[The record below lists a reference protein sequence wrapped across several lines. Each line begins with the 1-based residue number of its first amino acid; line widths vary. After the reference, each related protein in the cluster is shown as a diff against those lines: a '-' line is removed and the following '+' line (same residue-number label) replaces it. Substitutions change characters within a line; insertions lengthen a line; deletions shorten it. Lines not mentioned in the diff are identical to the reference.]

1 MTYKKKETQ
10 TEIKEVKVEEQK
22 SEIKNVIEE
31 T

>member
-22 SEIKNVIEE
+22 SEIKNVFEE